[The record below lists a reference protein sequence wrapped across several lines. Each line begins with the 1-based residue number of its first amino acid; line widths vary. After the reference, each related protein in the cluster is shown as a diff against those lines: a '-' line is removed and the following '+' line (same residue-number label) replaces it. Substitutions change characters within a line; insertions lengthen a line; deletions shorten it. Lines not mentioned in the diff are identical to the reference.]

1 MIKSLGRGGAEKL
14 IPQTVALHDREKY
27 EFYCIYFYHR
37 PDGIQEELEAL
48 GIQLYFFPSTNLG
61 IFNQVKKVREFVVE
75 KQIDIIHAHL
85 PWAGILSRLVGR
97 KIAVPIVYTE
107 HNTWDRYNLISY
119 WGNRLTFKQQDAAI
133 AVSHEVALSM
143 QLNSIIDPL
152 KIPSRLQLY
161 AIPNGVN
168 VSEFKKERG
177 LGNRVREGLGIPDN
191 AFVIGKVAV
200 FRSQKRLLLWVEQ
213 ALEILKVAPETQFL
227 LVGDGDWRR
236 KIIEQIEASGKKEL
250 FHWVGVQ
257 KEVVPYLSAM
267 DLYMSSSE
275 FEGLP
280 IAMLEAMACEVPV
293 VATRAGGIGEVVSH
307 GVEGFLC
314 EVADYQQ
321 LAPLALQLIQDR
333 ELHQQFAEAARKR
346 VEEHFSMP
354 RMVREIEGVYERVL
368 KVGGRK
374 SEMGSFFEPLRS

>member
-168 VSEFKKERG
+168 VSEFKREGG
-177 LGNRVREGLGIPDN
+177 LGNRVREGLGIPNN

-213 ALEILKVAPETQFL
+213 ALEILKVAPETHFL
-227 LVGDGDWRR
+227 LVGDGEWKSKLLAR
-236 KIIEQIEASGKKEL
+236 IAASGQKDH
-250 FHWVGVQ
+250 FHVVGVQ

-267 DLYMSSSE
+267 NLYMSSSE

-314 EVADYQQ
+314 EVADYQH
-321 LAPLALQLIQDR
+321 LAPLALQLIQNR
-333 ELHQQFAEAARKR
+333 ELHQQFAQAARKR

-368 KVGGRK
+368 KVGSQMSDVG
-374 SEMGSFFEPLRS
+374 SEGPG

>member
-213 ALEILKVAPETQFL
+213 ALEILKVAPETHFL
-227 LVGDGDWRR
+227 LVGDGEWRR
-236 KIIEQIEASGKKEL
+236 KIIEQIEASGKKEH

-374 SEMGSFFEPLRS
+374 SEMGSYFEPLRS